1 MILVPFSS
9 ATAAAVPELSW
20 AGRVLV
26 VMPQQEIGRH
36 ADSDRTKRKQQ
47 RRYSKAAAHRLN
59 RRDRGRRRRCRLH
72 DRRSYVRHGQD
83 ASGCGLGR
91 GRRGD
96 CSRPA

>member
-1 MILVPFSS
+1 MNFLNLSFGELLGLAGIVS
-9 ATAAAVPELSW
+9 AGIVALY
-20 AGRVLV
+20 LL
-26 VMPQQEIGRH
+26 
-36 ADSDRTKRKQQ
+36 DRTKRKQQ

-91 GRRGD
+91 GRRD
-96 CSRPA
+96 CRRAA